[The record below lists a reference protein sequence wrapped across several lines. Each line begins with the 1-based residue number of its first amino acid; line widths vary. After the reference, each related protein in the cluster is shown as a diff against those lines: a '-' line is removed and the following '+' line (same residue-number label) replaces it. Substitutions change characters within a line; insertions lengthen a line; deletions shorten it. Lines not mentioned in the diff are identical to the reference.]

1 MSVNNVII
9 TGNLGGDPTIKTS
22 QNGNKCAILNVA
34 VSERYKD
41 KQGQQ
46 QEKVDWIRVETWV
59 EQTVK
64 FCETYM
70 KKGDSVAVQ
79 GRLRMKKW
87 EKDGQPQSALVVSV
101 EYGNRIEFNGNKR
114 SAQTDQPQQSQ
125 QPQLQSASDNQLAA
139 VSNGA
144 DINFSDD
151 IPF

>member
-64 FCETYM
+64 FCEAYM

-79 GRLRMKKW
+79 GRLRLKKW

-101 EYGNRIEFNGNKR
+101 EYGNRIEFNGKR

-125 QPQLQSASDNQLAA
+125 LQGASDNQLAA

-144 DINFSDD
+144 DINLADD